1 VYNFSSICVAI
12 SDCGPE
18 SLHLLQ
24 FNVKFSPPPLLLLQL
39 ECQKYHKFVGIFL
52 PLLARKE
59 EEVCTFLPLPLQWGT
74 SID

>member
-24 FNVKFSPPPLLLLQL
+24 FNVKFSPPPPPPFAIGVP
-39 ECQKYHKFVGIFL
+39 KI
-52 PLLARKE
+52 P
-59 EEVCTFLPLPLQWGT
+59 
-74 SID
+74 